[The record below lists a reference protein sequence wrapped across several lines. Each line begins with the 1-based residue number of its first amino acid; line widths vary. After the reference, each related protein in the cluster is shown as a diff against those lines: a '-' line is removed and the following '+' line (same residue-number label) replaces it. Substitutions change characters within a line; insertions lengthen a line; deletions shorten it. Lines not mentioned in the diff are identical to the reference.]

1 MGNVKHS
8 RFCENCSVFSFQ
20 TIFVFFFAEKGHMF
34 NKNAPIVGVAAVIND
49 CALLLDAELRISKI
63 QLMK

>member
-20 TIFVFFFAEKGHMF
+20 TILVFFFFAEKGHMF

-49 CALLLDAELRISKI
+49 CASLLDEE
-63 QLMK
+63 

>member
-20 TIFVFFFAEKGHMF
+20 TILVFFFAEKGHMF
-34 NKNAPIVGVAAVIND
+34 NKKAPIVGVAAVIND
-49 CALLLDAELRISKI
+49 CALLLDAE
-63 QLMK
+63 